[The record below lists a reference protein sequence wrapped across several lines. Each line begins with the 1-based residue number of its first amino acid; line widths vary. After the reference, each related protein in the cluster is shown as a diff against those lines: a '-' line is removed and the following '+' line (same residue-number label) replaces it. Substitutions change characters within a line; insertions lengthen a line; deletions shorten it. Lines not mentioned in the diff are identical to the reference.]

1 MRATGMATTTDAEG
15 RAEAQGRPVLET
27 AGLAVGFR
35 AFRRAPVEVLG
46 GLDLRV
52 EAGEFV
58 CLVGP
63 NGTGKSTLLRTLAGL
78 QRPLRGQVWLGGREL
93 AQLGRLDVARRVSV
107 VLTTREDLGLLS
119 AYQVV
124 SLGRFPHTGWVGRLQ
139 QRDRDIV
146 GWAIRAVGVREL
158 AERPVAELSDG
169 ERQRVLIARAL
180 AQEPGV
186 MLLDEATAFLD
197 VSARVE
203 ITSLLR
209 RLSREQGVGIVLT
222 THDLELAL
230 QTARTVWLLD
240 KEGRLQAGTPEE
252 LVLSGAVAGTFRG
265 AELSFDE
272 AARSFRVRWQS
283 GGRAWLWGGEGDELG
298 LAMTRALLEREGF
311 ALVRGGGD
319 TRGVVEVELRS
330 AEAERRWVVRVGGA
344 KWEAGSLGEVAA
356 LVRGSQAS

>member
-1 MRATGMATTTDAEG
+1 MRTASIADAES
-15 RAEAQGRPVLET
+15 RADTQGQPVLET
-27 AGLAVGFR
+27 KGLTVGFR
-35 AFRRAPVEVLG
+35 TFRRPPIEVLR

-78 QRPLRGQVWLGGREL
+78 QRPLRGEVWLGGREL
-93 AQLGRLDVARRVSV
+93 AQLGRLEVARRVSV
-107 VLTTREDLGLLS
+107 VLTTREDLGLLT

-139 QRDRDIV
+139 QRDRDVV
-146 GWAIRAVGVREL
+146 GWAIRAVGVQEL

-169 ERQRVLIARAL
+169 EQQRVLIARAL

-209 RLSREQGVGIVLT
+209 RLAREQGVGIVLT

-240 KEGRLQAGTPEE
+240 KEGRLQVGTPEE
-252 LVLSGAVAGTFRG
+252 LVLNGAVAGTFQG
-265 AELSFDE
+265 ADLSFDE
-272 AARSFRVRWQS
+272 AARSFRVRWDG
-283 GGRAWLWGGEGDELG
+283 GGRAWLWGGEEDELG

-311 ALVRGGGD
+311 TIVRGSGN

-330 AEAERRWVVRVGGA
+330 ADAERRWVVRLSGA
-344 KWEAGSLGEVAA
+344 KWEVGSLGEVASV
-356 LVRGSQAS
+356 VRGSQPS